1 MLKHEF
7 QWLFILKIEKFKN
20 IVKQNLEKII
30 IKIEKLMEIIVDIN
44 KNNLKIKKYWR
55 LIKLRKYIEL
65 DFFMSFFFLIP
76 EMVSSRLGR
85 KMK

>member
-30 IKIEKLMEIIVDIN
+30 IKIEKLMEILVDIN
-44 KNNLKIKKYWR
+44 KNNLKN
-55 LIKLRKYIEL
+55 
-65 DFFMSFFFLIP
+65 
-76 EMVSSRLGR
+76 
-85 KMK
+85 